1 MGAAKR
7 RHGNEWG
14 GAQVDINTPGACVS
28 SGFSLSCLSNKRA
41 QWRWAGGGSGKPA
54 DEAKNGLATLPN
66 DGYTVTVPTSRSER
80 AGGQVAAQNN
90 IISMHDWLGNV
101 NDRRECARQCCER
114 LKLETTTVVV
124 MDWML
129 LQH

>member
-1 MGAAKR
+1 MLTLR
-7 RHGNEWG
+7 RPH
-14 GAQVDINTPGACVS
+14 AIVS
-28 SGFSLSCLSNKRA
+28 RRA
-41 QWRWAGGGSGKPA
+41 SMR
-54 DEAKNGLATLPN
+54 TC
-66 DGYTVTVPTSRSER
+66 ER
-80 AGGQVAAQNN
+80 AGGRVAAQNN